1 MNNSD
6 TPRAAG
12 YDPTIHST
20 ARIAKGPWK
29 DQISEARLL
38 WRRLGEDELLRSDG
52 QLGKLT
58 RLVQER
64 YELSRY
70 TAESQVQGF
79 LDRWKRNAATD
90 GSTGK

>member
-6 TPRAAG
+6 TPRATG
-12 YDPTIHST
+12 PDPSIQGT

-29 DQISEARLL
+29 DQVSAARLL

-58 RLVQER
+58 QLVQER

-70 TAESQVQGF
+70 AAELQVQGF
-79 LDRWKRNAATD
+79 LDRWKRGAATD
-90 GSTGK
+90 GPTGK

>member
-1 MNNSD
+1 MKKTD
-6 TPRAAG
+6 APGAAG
-12 YDPTIHST
+12 YDPASHSM

-29 DQISEARLL
+29 DQVNEARQL

-52 QLGKLT
+52 QLEKLT

-70 TAESQVQGF
+70 MAESQVQGF

>member
-1 MNNSD
+1 MNNSN
-6 TPRAAG
+6 TPHVAG
-12 YDPTIHST
+12 YDPANHST
-20 ARIAKGPWK
+20 ARTEKGPWK
-29 DQISEARLL
+29 DQISKARLL

-52 QLGKLT
+52 QLAKLT
-58 RLVQER
+58 QLVRER

-70 TAESQVQGF
+70 TAETQVQGF